1 MAKAS
6 MINRDLKRAKMVK
19 SKAAKRTKLLSV
31 ARDRSAK
38 PEDIF
43 KANLELAKLPKNA
56 MPSRMRNRCKLTG
69 RPRGYHRKFG
79 LCRVQLRDLA
89 LKGQLPGVTKAS
101 W

>member
-1 MAKAS
+1 MAKVS
-6 MINRDLKRAKMVK
+6 MIQRDVKRAKMTK
-19 SKAAKRTKLLSV
+19 SKANKRAKLLAV
-31 ARDRSAK
+31 ARDRSAN

-43 KANLELAKLPKNA
+43 KANMALAKLPKNA

-89 LKGQLPGVTKAS
+89 SKGLLPGVTKTS